1 MQGSDDSR
9 VDQALIK
16 IKSGASK
23 FRSLSEFVKTLMKN
37 LDTNK
42 DGFITYLEL
51 VEGLREMGIKVF
63 KGEQAALMRRLDED
77 RDGVICYDELYRAL
91 ARV

>member
-1 MQGSDDSR
+1 M
-9 VDQALIK
+9 
-16 IKSGASK
+16 
-23 FRSLSEFVKTLMKN
+23 FLMKK

-63 KGEQAALMRRLDED
+63 KGE
-77 RDGVICYDELYRAL
+77 
-91 ARV
+91 